1 MPPRHKL
8 EIKALGMDWC
18 AARVFLTLN
27 YSFALSSKW
36 GSNVVDHKK
45 NLILGLVVVIQS
57 RLSGGPAASKS
68 RYNRLSFLL
77 EVPGS

>member
-1 MPPRHKL
+1 MSPRHKL

-45 NLILGLVVVIQS
+45 NLILQLLVVII
-57 RLSGGPAASKS
+57 KS
-68 RYNRLSFLL
+68 IGVYTLDMYNRLLAF
-77 EVPGS
+77 G

>member
-1 MPPRHKL
+1 MSPRHKL

-45 NLILGLVVVIQS
+45 NLILQLLVVIIKSICVYTLDMYK
-57 RLSGGPAASKS
+57 RLLAFG
-68 RYNRLSFLL
+68 
-77 EVPGS
+77 

>member
-1 MPPRHKL
+1 MSPRHKL

-45 NLILGLVVVIQS
+45 NLILQLLVVIIKSIGVYTLDMYK
-57 RLSGGPAASKS
+57 RLLAFG
-68 RYNRLSFLL
+68 
-77 EVPGS
+77 